1 VYGEEMSMA
10 ALTMTRG
17 TYLDRVYGGWL
28 GKSAGGTLGTPL
40 EGKKQTFNLHF
51 YDPRPGQA
59 LWNEDLDFQLVALAA
74 VREHGPDTTSEQL
87 AQAWLDHIAYRW
99 DEYGYALY
107 NIRRGLT
114 PPISGAFNNWFR
126 QSDGGA
132 IRTELWA
139 MIAPGAPQVAAEY
152 AYRDASIDH
161 AQEGV
166 WSAMARAS
174 MQSAAFFVTDVNALL
189 DVALA
194 MVPAASRTA
203 RAIRAARD
211 GWRNRSTWLECRARV
226 LEAAGT
232 ENVTDAA
239 QNMGFMAIGLLY
251 GAGDFGAS
259 LCAAAN
265 CGYDADGNAGAV
277 GATLGIM
284 RGKAGLPQD
293 WLAPIGDSV
302 VLGWGVVNLEVER
315 LTAELA
321 AHTVEAGEKVIAARC
336 PELELTDGDAI
347 PWDVPPQAPAPT
359 EIGDP
364 SQPEEAGEPPK
375 ANGFAMPDLSGEPA
389 PDSTT
394 VAVGRAAFI
403 EIDAPLGEQTQMP
416 PESPEVAPA
425 PATPGDTVEELGAKL
440 EPAPTDSAAGAVA
453 EPPAGEPTLGE
464 PMTEAVAPAI
474 TPAVEP
480 APPPAPTPVAEA
492 PVAAPSPTLAFLDNS
507 AIKPLLVAPVNSA
520 VCRAGMFEITVD
532 YGETGPAL
540 IPNQATSFTVEIR
553 NTAAQDFMGHVTLCV
568 PTGWQVA
575 VPGAQ
580 GQRQMLAPGGMARYG
595 FVVRVPE
602 GVPLAAKNTVTV
614 VLTPEQGAATTCDV
628 NFLAGTCWWFV
639 GPFANMNEEGF
650 YKAYPVEDRPDFQDT
665 YLGRAGGMLTWQ
677 KLAFREN
684 VMELEPLFGGTAG
697 VAYGVTTVHV
707 SAPTEARFVIHTNDG
722 FRLWLNKRPVLQR
735 HSHEPFLPTL
745 GYGPGQVDVALQA
758 GDNQVMLKVVRCREP
773 LAFSF
778 AIVDRKGDPLLDVI
792 ASKWG

>member
-1 VYGEEMSMA
+1 M

-59 LWNEDLDFQLVALAA
+59 AWNEDLDFQLVALSAL
-74 VREHGPDTTSEQL
+74 REQGPDITSEQL

-99 DEYGYALY
+99 DEYEYAIY
-107 NIRRGLT
+107 NLRRGLT
-114 PPISGAFNNWFR
+114 PPITGAFNNWFR
-126 QSDGGA
+126 QSDGAA

-152 AYRDASIDH
+152 AWRDAGIDH

-166 WSAMARAS
+166 WSAMARAA
-174 MQSAAFFVTDVNALL
+174 MQSAAFFLTDTSALL

-194 MVPAASRTA
+194 MIPATSRTA

-211 GWRNRSTWLECRARV
+211 GWKNRSSWLEARASV
-226 LEAAGT
+226 IEAAGN

-251 GAGDFGAS
+251 GGGDFGAS

-315 LTAELA
+315 LTVELA

-336 PELELTDGDAI
+336 PDLELTDGEAV
-347 PWDVPPQAPAPT
+347 PWDAPPPMPAPT
-359 EIGDP
+359 EVGDP
-364 SQPEEAGEPPK
+364 NQPAGIGEAPK
-375 ANGFAMPDLSGEPA
+375 TSGFAMPDLSGGPA
-389 PDSTT
+389 PEST
-394 VAVGRAAFI
+394 ASAIGRAAFI

-440 EPAPTDSAAGAVA
+440 EPAPTDSAAGSVA
-453 EPPAGEPTLGE
+453 DPAAGEPPLGQPIAE
-464 PMTEAVAPAI
+464 VAPDARA
-474 TPAVEP
+474 TESA
-480 APPPAPTPVAEA
+480 APGIESVQPPLE
-492 PVAAPSPTLAFLDNS
+492 PVAAPSPVLAFLDNS
-507 AIKPLLVAPVNSA
+507 AVKPLLIAPFNSS
-520 VCRAGMFEITVD
+520 VCRAGQFELTVD

-553 NTAAQDFMGHVTLCV
+553 NTAAQEFMGHVTLSV
-568 PTGWQVA
+568 PAGWQVA

-614 VLTPEQGAATTCDV
+614 VLTPEKGAPATCDV

-650 YKAYPVEDRPDFQDT
+650 YKPYPVEDRPDFQDT

-684 VMELEPLFGGTAG
+684 VMDLEPLFGGTAG

-707 SAPTEARFVIHTNDG
+707 AGPTEARLVVHTNDG

-735 HSHEPFLPTL
+735 HSHEPFRPTL

-758 GDNQVMLKVVRCREP
+758 GDNQVMLKAVRCRDP
-773 LAFSF
+773 LALSF
-778 AIVDRKGDPLLDVI
+778 AIVDRKGEPLLDVVT
-792 ASKWG
+792 SKWG